1 MNAHELGLHRIL
13 VVDDE
18 ECNVVLLERML
29 ARDGYT
35 AVTGEGDPRRALAL
49 CSEHAY
55 DLVLLDLHMPG
66 LDGFEFLSALAHD
79 ERLGSPA
86 VLVLTADTTE
96 RAKQRALSMGAN
108 DFVTKPFD
116 AVEVLLR
123 VRNLLY
129 ARSLQVRLQEQ
140 NADLE
145 SRVAVRT
152 AALEDAL
159 AQLETSTQQLAQ
171 SRAETI
177 RRLSRAVE
185 YRDPETGDHIER
197 MSAYCALL
205 ARQLGLDSDAMLIAS
220 PMHDVGK
227 IAVPD
232 RILLKPGPLTPDER
246 REMERHA
253 QVGYELLAGS
263 DSESLELAATIAW
276 THHERFDG
284 GGYPRGLVAGAIP
297 LVGRIAGVA
306 DVFDALTSDRVYRR
320 ALSIDDAVATMQSDR
335 GTHFDPDVL
344 DAFLDS
350 LDEVAAIRERTT
362 RNHAK
367 PAARP
372 AAVDLPTMWAPEAA
386 TAPLQG

>member
-1 MNAHELGLHRIL
+1 MNPHDLGSHRIL

-29 ARDGYT
+29 ERDGYS
-35 AVTGEGDPRRALAL
+35 AVTGTGSSRRALEL
-49 CSEHAY
+49 CRANTY
-55 DLVLLDLHMPG
+55 DLLLLDLHMPEP
-66 LDGFEFLSALAHD
+66 DGYDVLRMLEGDSG
-79 ERLGSPA
+79 LGSPA

-123 VRNLLY
+123 VRNLLH
-129 ARSLQVRLQEQ
+129 ARALQLRLEEQ
-140 NADLE
+140 NIELE
-145 SRVAVRT
+145 RRVATRT

-159 AQLETSTQQLAQ
+159 ARLESSTEQLAG

-197 MSAYCALL
+197 MSGYCALL
-205 ARQLGLDSDAMLIAS
+205 AGRLGLDADAMLIAS

-232 RILLKPGPLTPDER
+232 RILLKPGPLTADER
-246 REMERHA
+246 LDMQRHA

-263 DSESLELAATIAW
+263 DSELLELAAKIAW
-276 THHERFDG
+276 THHERVDG
-284 GGYPRGLVAGAIP
+284 GGYPRGLVGEAIP
-297 LVGRIAGVA
+297 LEGRIAGVA
-306 DVFDALTSDRVYRR
+306 DVFDALTSDRVYRS
-320 ALSIDDAVATMQSDR
+320 ALPLAEAVATMEEER

-344 DAFLDS
+344 DVFVDS
-350 LDEVAAIRERTT
+350 LDEVAAIRERSTPGP
-362 RNHAK
+362 AGPAG
-367 PAARP
+367 PAAEL
-372 AAVDLPTMWAPEAA
+372 DLPTVWVDP
-386 TAPLQG
+386 PSGVRPG